1 MMKTAGKIIIAIV
14 VAIILAVGIT
24 WAVVPARKLEN
35 KIDYAVN
42 KIDEESRYDLLK
54 SVEDTCRAMM
64 ASYQSDVLMYRQYKD
79 SANTEKQ
86 GWAEK
91 ARTRV
96 NHTAATY
103 NEYIRKNS
111 YVWADNIPRDIDEKL
126 DYIQ

>member
-1 MMKTAGKIIIAIV
+1 MGTAGKIIIAIV

-24 WAVVPARKLEN
+24 WAVVPARKLDN

-64 ASYQSDVLMYRQYKD
+64 ASYQSDMLMYRQYKD
-79 SANTEKQ
+79 SANAEKQ
-86 GWAEK
+86 SWAEK
-91 ARTRV
+91 ARTRA

-103 NEYIRKNS
+103 NEYMRKNS